1 MSGSKLITNLHAESP
16 YVRATGLKSIAVDNG
31 RFIEIEDLPL
41 ETEVIDVD
49 HAFVLPGFVDNHTHL
64 VHAASREEEFLMKIE
79 GRSYEEIAAAGGGI
93 HNSARKLQDLSEEA
107 LFHRACWRMDAVRK
121 AGTTAIEIKSG
132 YGLTVQD
139 ELKMLRVIR
148 RLQKAYPDMLIRP
161 TLLAAHALPIAYQSN
176 RSLWIDI
183 ICEELI
189 PAAAEAKL
197 AYFIDV
203 FCEKGF
209 FTVDETA
216 KILAKGAEVGLK
228 AKIHG
233 NQLAVS
239 GGVQV
244 AVEHEAVSVDHL
256 EQITE
261 TEIRLLVSSKT
272 IPVGLPGCSF
282 YLGIPYA
289 PGRELLERGLPFA
302 LASDFNPGSSPLY
315 DMQKIWSLACIK
327 MKLSPQ
333 QALDAITC
341 NSAMA
346 MDAGEEVGSIKV
358 GQRANLVI
366 LQKEIQNL
374 SYVPYSFGENNI
386 DKVMVYGEWVA

>member
-1 MSGSKLITNLHAESP
+1 MSGAKLITNLHTESP
-16 YVRATGLKSIAVDNG
+16 YVRATGLNSIAIENG

-41 ETEVIDVD
+41 DAEIIDVD

-93 HNSARKLQDLSEEA
+93 HNSARKLQAMSEDA
-107 LFHRACWRMDAVRK
+107 LFQRACWRMDAVLK

-132 YGLTVQD
+132 YGLTVND

-148 RLQKAYPDMLIRP
+148 RLQDTYSDMLIRP
-161 TLLAAHALPIAYQSN
+161 TLLAAHALPTAYQSN
-176 RSLWIDI
+176 RSRWIDI
-183 ICEELI
+183 VCGELI
-189 PAAAEAKL
+189 PAAAEGKL

-209 FTVDETA
+209 FTVEETA
-216 KILAKGAEVGLK
+216 KILAKGSEFGLK

-244 AVEHEAVSVDHL
+244 AIEHEAVSVDHL

-261 TEIRLLVSSKT
+261 TEIKLLASSKT

-289 PGRELLERGLPFA
+289 PGRELMERGLPFA
-302 LASDFNPGSSPLY
+302 LASDFNPGSSPVY

-327 MKLSPQ
+327 MKLNPQ

-346 MDAGEEVGSIKV
+346 MDAGHEVGSIEV
-358 GQRANLVI
+358 GQRANLVV
-366 LQKEIQNL
+366 LQQGVQNL
-374 SYVPYSFGENNI
+374 SYVPYAYGENNI
-386 DKVMVYGEWVA
+386 EKVMISGEWVA

>member
-1 MSGSKLITNLHAESP
+1 MSGAKLITNLHTESP
-16 YVRATGLKSIAVDNG
+16 YVRATGLNSIAIDNG
-31 RFIEIEDLPL
+31 RFTEIEDLPL
-41 ETEVIDVD
+41 EAEVIDVD
-49 HAFVLPGFVDNHTHL
+49 HAFVLPGFVDNHSHL
-64 VHAASREEEFLMKIE
+64 VHATSREEEFLMKIE

-93 HNSARKLQDLSEEA
+93 HNSARKLQEMSEDA
-107 LFHRACWRMDAVRK
+107 LFQRACWRLDAVRN

-132 YGLTVQD
+132 YGLTVND

-148 RLQKAYPDMLIRP
+148 RLQETYSDMLIRP
-161 TLLAAHALPIAYQSN
+161 TLLAAHALPTAYQSN
-176 RSLWIDI
+176 RSRWIDI
-183 ICEELI
+183 VCEELI
-189 PAAAEAKL
+189 PAAAEEKL

-216 KILAKGAEVGLK
+216 KILAKGAEFGLK

-261 TEIRLLVSSKT
+261 TEIKILESSKT

-302 LASDFNPGSSPLY
+302 LASDFNPGSSPVY

-346 MDAGEEVGSIKV
+346 MDAAEEVGSIEV
-358 GQRANLVI
+358 GQRANLVV
-366 LQKEIQNL
+366 LQREIQNL
-374 SYVPYSFGENNI
+374 CYVPYAFGENNI
-386 DKVMVYGEWVA
+386 EKVMISGEWVA

>member
-261 TEIRLLVSSKT
+261 TEIKLLVSSKT

>member
-31 RFIEIEDLPL
+31 RFIEIEDLPP

-261 TEIRLLVSSKT
+261 TEIKLLVSSKT

>member
-1 MSGSKLITNLHAESP
+1 MSGAKLITNLHTESP
-16 YVRATGLKSIAVDNG
+16 YVKATGLNSIAIDKG
-31 RFIEIEDLPL
+31 RFTEIEDLPL
-41 ETEVIDVD
+41 EAEVIDVD

-79 GRSYEEIAAAGGGI
+79 GKSYEEIAGAGGGI
-93 HNSARKLQDLSEEA
+93 HNSARKLQEMSEEA
-107 LFHRACWRMDAVRK
+107 LFRRACWRLDAVRN

-132 YGLTVQD
+132 YGLTVND
-139 ELKMLRVIR
+139 ELKMLRVVR
-148 RLQKAYPDMLIRP
+148 RLQETYSDMLIRP
-161 TLLAAHALPIAYQSN
+161 TLLAAHALPKDYKAN
-176 RSLWIDI
+176 RSRWIDI
-183 ICEELI
+183 VCEELI
-189 PAAAEAKL
+189 PAAAEEKL

-209 FTVDETA
+209 FTVEETA
-216 KILAKGAEVGLK
+216 KILAKGAEFGLK

-244 AVEHEAVSVDHL
+244 AIEHEAVSVDHL

-261 TEIRLLVSSKT
+261 TEIKLLASSKT

-289 PGRELLERGLPFA
+289 PGRKLMERGLPFA
-302 LASDFNPGSSPLY
+302 LASDFNPGSSPVY

-341 NSAMA
+341 NSAKA
-346 MDAGEEVGSIKV
+346 MDAAEEVGSIAV

-366 LQKEIQNL
+366 LQQGVQNL
-374 SYVPYSFGENNI
+374 SYVPYAFGENNI
-386 DKVMVYGEWVA
+386 EKVMISGEWVA

>member
-1 MSGSKLITNLHAESP
+1 MSGAKLITNLHTESP
-16 YVRATGLKSIAVDNG
+16 YVKATGLNSIAISNG
-31 RFIEIEDLPL
+31 RFTEIEDLPL
-41 ETEVIDVD
+41 EAEVIDVD

-93 HNSARKLQDLSEEA
+93 HNSARKLQEMSEEV
-107 LFHRACWRMDAVRK
+107 LFQRACWRMDAVRN

-132 YGLTVQD
+132 YGLTVKD

-148 RLQKAYPDMLIRP
+148 RLQETYSDMLIRP
-161 TLLAAHALPIAYQSN
+161 TLLAAHALPTAYKAN
-176 RSLWIDI
+176 RSRWIDI
-183 ICEELI
+183 VCEELI
-189 PAAAEAKL
+189 PAAAEEKL

-216 KILAKGAEVGLK
+216 KILDKGAEFGLK

-261 TEIRLLVSSKT
+261 AEIKLLASSKT
-272 IPVGLPGCSF
+272 VPVGLPGCSF

-289 PGRELLERGLPFA
+289 PGRELMERGLPFA
-302 LASDFNPGSSPLY
+302 LASDFNPGSSPVY

-341 NSAMA
+341 NSALA
-346 MDAGEEVGSIKV
+346 VDARDEVGSIQV

-366 LQKEIQNL
+366 LQRDVQNL
-374 SYVPYSFGENNI
+374 SYVPYAFGENNI
-386 DKVMVYGEWVA
+386 EKVMISGKWVA

>member
-1 MSGSKLITNLHAESP
+1 MSGAKLITNLHTESP
-16 YVRATGLKSIAVDNG
+16 YVRATGLNSIAIENG

-41 ETEVIDVD
+41 EAEVIDVD

-64 VHAASREEEFLMKIE
+64 VHAASREEEFVMKIE

-93 HNSARKLQDLSEEA
+93 HNSARKLQAMSEDA
-107 LFHRACWRMDAVRK
+107 LFQRACWRMDAVRT

-132 YGLTVQD
+132 YGLTVND

-148 RLQKAYPDMLIRP
+148 RLQETYSDMLIRP
-161 TLLAAHALPIAYQSN
+161 TLLAAHALPTAYQSN
-176 RSLWIDI
+176 RSRWIDI
-183 ICEELI
+183 VCGELI
-189 PAAAEAKL
+189 PAAAEEKL

-203 FCEKGF
+203 FCEKDF

-216 KILAKGAEVGLK
+216 KILAKGAEFGLK

-244 AVEHEAVSVDHL
+244 AIEHEAVSVDHL

-261 TEIRLLVSSKT
+261 TEIKLLASSKT

-289 PGRELLERGLPFA
+289 PGRELMERGLPFA
-302 LASDFNPGSSPLY
+302 LSSDFNPGSSPVY

-327 MKLSPQ
+327 MKLNPQ

-346 MDAGEEVGSIKV
+346 MDAAEEVGSIAV
-358 GQRANLVI
+358 GQRANLVV
-366 LQKEIQNL
+366 LQQDVQNL
-374 SYVPYSFGENNI
+374 SYVPYAYGENNI
-386 DKVMVYGEWVA
+386 EKVMISGEWVA

>member
-1 MSGSKLITNLHAESP
+1 
-16 YVRATGLKSIAVDNG
+16 
-31 RFIEIEDLPL
+31 
-41 ETEVIDVD
+41 
-49 HAFVLPGFVDNHTHL
+49 
-64 VHAASREEEFLMKIE
+64 
-79 GRSYEEIAAAGGGI
+79 
-93 HNSARKLQDLSEEA
+93 
-107 LFHRACWRMDAVRK
+107 
-121 AGTTAIEIKSG
+121 
-132 YGLTVQD
+132 
-139 ELKMLRVIR
+139 
-148 RLQKAYPDMLIRP
+148 
-161 TLLAAHALPIAYQSN
+161 AHALPTAYQSN
-176 RSLWIDI
+176 RSRWIDI
-183 ICEELI
+183 VCEELI
-189 PAAAEAKL
+189 PAAAEEKL

-209 FTVDETA
+209 FTIDETA
-216 KILAKGAEVGLK
+216 KILAKGSEFGLK

-261 TEIRLLVSSKT
+261 AELKLLASSKT
-272 IPVGLPGCSF
+272 VPVGLPGCSF

-289 PGRELLERGLPFA
+289 PGRELMERGLPFA
-302 LASDFNPGSSPLY
+302 LASDFNPGSSPVY

-346 MDAGEEVGSIKV
+346 MDAGEEVGRIRV
-358 GQRANLVI
+358 GQRANLVV
-366 LQKEIQNL
+366 LQDEIQNL
-374 SYVPYSFGENNI
+374 SYVPYAFGENNI
-386 DKVMVYGEWVA
+386 EKVMISGKWVA

>member
-1 MSGSKLITNLHAESP
+1 MSGAKLITNLHSESP
-16 YVRATGLKSIAVDNG
+16 YVKATGLNAIAIDKG
-31 RFIEIEDLPL
+31 RFIDIEDLPV
-41 ETEVIDVD
+41 ECEVIDVD
-49 HAFVLPGFVDNHTHL
+49 DSIVLPGFVDNHTHL

-93 HNSARKLQDLSEEA
+93 HNSAQKLQQLSEEA
-107 LFHRACWRMDAVRK
+107 LFQRACWRMDAVRK
-121 AGTTAIEIKSG
+121 SGTTAIEIKSG

-148 RLQKAYPDMLIRP
+148 RLQETYVDMLIRP
-161 TLLAAHALPIAYQSN
+161 TLLAAHALPTAYQFN
-176 RSLWIDI
+176 RSRWVDI
-183 ICEELI
+183 VCEELI
-189 PAAAEAKL
+189 PEAAEEKL

-209 FTVDETA
+209 FTVEETA
-216 KILAKGAEVGLK
+216 KILGKGADFGLK

-244 AVEHEAVSVDHL
+244 AVEYEAVSVDHL

-261 TEIRLLVSSKT
+261 TEIKLLESSKT

-289 PGRELLERGLPFA
+289 PGRKLIEHGLPFA
-302 LASDFNPGSSPLY
+302 LASDFNPGSSPVY
-315 DMQKIWSLACIK
+315 DMQKIWSLACVK
-327 MKLSPQ
+327 MKLSPK

-346 MDAGEEVGSIKV
+346 MDASQEVGSIEV
-358 GQRANLVI
+358 GQRANLVV
-366 LQKEIQNL
+366 LQKDVKTL
-374 SYVPYSFGENNI
+374 SYVPYAFGENNVE
-386 DKVMVYGEWVA
+386 KVMIFGEWIA

>member
-107 LFHRACWRMDAVRK
+107 LFHKACWRMDAVRK

-261 TEIRLLVSSKT
+261 TEIKLLVSSKT

>member
-1 MSGSKLITNLHAESP
+1 MSGAKLITNLHIESP
-16 YVRATGLKSIAVDNG
+16 YVKATGLNSIAIDNG
-31 RFIEIEDLPL
+31 RFVEIEDLPL
-41 ETEVIDVD
+41 EAEVIDID

-79 GRSYEEIAAAGGGI
+79 GKSYEEIAAAGGGI
-93 HNSARKLQDLSEEA
+93 HNSARKLQELSEEA
-107 LFHRACWRMDAVRK
+107 LFQRACWRMDALRK

-132 YGLTVQD
+132 YGLTVHD

-148 RLQKAYPDMLIRP
+148 RLQETYSDMLIRP
-161 TLLAAHALPIAYQSN
+161 TLLAAHALPTAYKSN
-176 RSLWIDI
+176 RSRWINI

-189 PAAAEAKL
+189 PAAAEEKL

-209 FTVDETA
+209 FTVEETA
-216 KILAKGAEVGLK
+216 KILGKGADFGLK

-261 TEIRLLVSSKT
+261 TEIKLLASSKT

-289 PGRELLERGLPFA
+289 PGRELMERGLPFA
-302 LASDFNPGSSPLY
+302 LASDFNPGSSPVY
-315 DMQKIWSLACIK
+315 DMQMIWSLACIK
-327 MKLSPQ
+327 MKLSPY

-346 MDAGEEVGSIKV
+346 MDAVEEVGSIGV
-358 GQRANLVI
+358 GQRANLVV
-366 LQKEIQNL
+366 LQKDVQNL
-374 SYVPYSFGENNI
+374 SYVPYAFGENNI
-386 DKVMVYGEWVA
+386 ENVMIFGEWVV

>member
-1 MSGSKLITNLHAESP
+1 MSGAKLITNLHTESP
-16 YVRATGLKSIAVDNG
+16 YVKATGLNSIAISNG

-41 ETEVIDVD
+41 EAEVIDAD

-79 GRSYEEIAAAGGGI
+79 GKSYEEIAAAGGGI
-93 HNSARKLQDLSEEA
+93 HNSARKLQEMSEDA
-107 LFHRACWRMDAVRK
+107 LFQRACWRMDAVRK

-132 YGLTVQD
+132 YGLTVND

-148 RLQKAYPDMLIRP
+148 RLQKTYSNMLIRP
-161 TLLAAHALPIAYQSN
+161 TLLAAHALPTAYQSN
-176 RSLWIDI
+176 RSRWIDI
-183 ICEELI
+183 VCEELI
-189 PAAAEAKL
+189 PAAAEEKL

-209 FTVDETA
+209 FTVEETA
-216 KILAKGAEVGLK
+216 KILAKGAEFGLK

-244 AVEHEAVSVDHL
+244 AIEHEAVSVDHL

-261 TEIRLLVSSKT
+261 TEIKLLASSNT

-289 PGRELLERGLPFA
+289 PGRELMERGLPFA
-302 LASDFNPGSSPLY
+302 LASDFNPGSSPVY

-346 MDAGEEVGSIKV
+346 MDAAEEVGSIAV
-358 GQRANLVI
+358 GQRANLVV
-366 LQKEIQNL
+366 LQQDVKNL
-374 SYVPYSFGENNI
+374 SYVPYAFGENNI
-386 DKVMVYGEWVA
+386 EKVMISGEWLV

>member
-1 MSGSKLITNLHAESP
+1 MSGAKLITNLHTESP
-16 YVRATGLKSIAVDNG
+16 YVKATGLNSIAISNG
-31 RFIEIEDLPL
+31 RFTEIEDLPL
-41 ETEVIDVD
+41 EAEVIDID

-93 HNSARKLQDLSEEA
+93 HNSARKLQEMSEEV
-107 LFHRACWRMDAVRK
+107 LFQRACWRMDAVRN

-132 YGLTVQD
+132 YGLTVKD

-148 RLQKAYPDMLIRP
+148 RLQETYSDMLIRP
-161 TLLAAHALPIAYQSN
+161 TLLAAHALPTAYKAN
-176 RSLWIDI
+176 RSRWIDI
-183 ICEELI
+183 VCEELI
-189 PAAAEAKL
+189 PAAAEEKL

-216 KILAKGAEVGLK
+216 KILAKGAEFGLK

-244 AVEHEAVSVDHL
+244 AIEHEAVSVDHL

-261 TEIRLLVSSKT
+261 TEIKLLASSKT
-272 IPVGLPGCSF
+272 VPVGLPGCSF

-289 PGRELLERGLPFA
+289 PARELMERGLPFA
-302 LASDFNPGSSPLY
+302 LASDFNPGSSPVY

-341 NSAMA
+341 NSALA
-346 MDAGEEVGSIKV
+346 MDARDEVGSIQV

-366 LQKEIQNL
+366 LQQDVQNL
-374 SYVPYSFGENNI
+374 SYVPYAFGENNI
-386 DKVMVYGEWVA
+386 EKVMISGKWVA

>member
-216 KILAKGAEVGLK
+216 KILAKGAEVGLE

-261 TEIRLLVSSKT
+261 TEIKLLVSSKT

>member
-1 MSGSKLITNLHAESP
+1 MSGAKLITNLHTESP
-16 YVRATGLKSIAVDNG
+16 YVKATGLNSIAIDKG
-31 RFIEIEDLPL
+31 RFTEIEDLPL
-41 ETEVIDVD
+41 EAEVIDVD

-79 GRSYEEIAAAGGGI
+79 GKSYEEIAAAGGGI
-93 HNSARKLQDLSEEA
+93 HNSARKLQEMSEEA
-107 LFHRACWRMDAVRK
+107 LFQRACWRMDALRN

-132 YGLTVQD
+132 YGLTVND

-148 RLQKAYPDMLIRP
+148 RLQETYSDMLIRP
-161 TLLAAHALPIAYQSN
+161 TLLAAHALPTAYQSN
-176 RSLWIDI
+176 RSRWIDI
-183 ICEELI
+183 VCEELI
-189 PAAAEAKL
+189 PAAAEEKL

-209 FTVDETA
+209 FTVNETA
-216 KILAKGAEVGLK
+216 KILAKGAEFGLK

-244 AVEHEAVSVDHL
+244 AIEHEAVSVDHL

-261 TEIRLLVSSKT
+261 TEIKLLASSKT
-272 IPVGLPGCSF
+272 VPVGLPGCSF

-289 PGRELLERGLPFA
+289 PGREFMERGLPFA
-302 LASDFNPGSSPLY
+302 LASDFNPGSSPVY

-341 NSAMA
+341 NSAKA
-346 MDAGEEVGSIKV
+346 MDAEEEVGCIQV
-358 GQRANLVI
+358 GQRANLVV
-366 LQKEIQNL
+366 LQQEIQNL
-374 SYVPYSFGENNI
+374 SYVPYAFGENNI
-386 DKVMVYGEWVA
+386 EKVMISGKWVA

>member
-1 MSGSKLITNLHAESP
+1 MSGAKLITNLHTESP
-16 YVRATGLKSIAVDNG
+16 YVKATGLNSIAIDKG
-31 RFIEIEDLPL
+31 RFTEIEDLPL
-41 ETEVIDVD
+41 EAEVIDVD

-79 GRSYEEIAAAGGGI
+79 GKSYEEIAAAGGGI
-93 HNSARKLQDLSEEA
+93 HNSARKLQEMSEEA
-107 LFHRACWRMDAVRK
+107 LFQRACWRLDAVRN

-132 YGLTVQD
+132 YGLTVND
-139 ELKMLRVIR
+139 ELKMLRVVR
-148 RLQKAYPDMLIRP
+148 RLQETYSDMLIRP
-161 TLLAAHALPIAYQSN
+161 TLLAAHALPTAYKAN
-176 RSLWIDI
+176 RSRWIDI
-183 ICEELI
+183 VCEELI
-189 PAAAEAKL
+189 PAVAEEKL

-209 FTVDETA
+209 FTVEETA
-216 KILAKGAEVGLK
+216 KILAKGAEFGLK

-244 AVEHEAVSVDHL
+244 AIEHEAVSVDHL

-261 TEIRLLVSSKT
+261 TEIKLLASSKT

-302 LASDFNPGSSPLY
+302 LASDFNPGSSPVY

-341 NSAMA
+341 NSAKA
-346 MDAGEEVGSIKV
+346 MDAGDEVGSIAV

-366 LQKEIQNL
+366 LQQGVQNL
-374 SYVPYSFGENNI
+374 SYVPYAFGENNI
-386 DKVMVYGEWVA
+386 EKVMISGEWVA

>member
-386 DKVMVYGEWVA
+386 DKVMVYGEWVT

>member
-1 MSGSKLITNLHAESP
+1 MSGAKLITNLHTESP
-16 YVRATGLKSIAVDNG
+16 YVRATGLNSIAIENG
-31 RFIEIEDLPL
+31 KFIEIEDLPL
-41 ETEVIDVD
+41 DAEIIDVD

-79 GRSYEEIAAAGGGI
+79 SRSYEEIAAAGGGI
-93 HNSARKLQDLSEEA
+93 HNSARKLQAMSEDA
-107 LFHRACWRMDAVRK
+107 LFQRACWRMDAVRK

-132 YGLTVQD
+132 YGLTVND
-139 ELKMLRVIR
+139 ELKMLRVVR
-148 RLQKAYPDMLIRP
+148 RLQEIYSDMLIRP
-161 TLLAAHALPIAYQSN
+161 TLLAAHALPTAYQSN
-176 RSLWIDI
+176 RSRWIDI
-183 ICEELI
+183 VCEELI
-189 PAAAEAKL
+189 PAAAEGKL

-209 FTVDETA
+209 FTVEETA
-216 KILAKGAEVGLK
+216 KILAKGAEFGLK

-239 GGVQV
+239 GGVQI

-261 TEIRLLVSSKT
+261 TEIKLLASSKT
-272 IPVGLPGCSF
+272 VPVGLPGCSF

-289 PGRELLERGLPFA
+289 LGRELMERGLPFA
-302 LASDFNPGSSPLY
+302 LASDFNPGSSPVY

-333 QALDAITC
+333 HALDAITC

-346 MDAGEEVGSIKV
+346 MDAGEEVGSIAV
-358 GQRANLVI
+358 GQRANLVV
-366 LQKEIQNL
+366 LQKDVQNL
-374 SYVPYSFGENNI
+374 SYVPYAFGENNI
-386 DKVMVYGEWVA
+386 EKVMIFGEWLV

>member
-1 MSGSKLITNLHAESP
+1 MSGAKLITNLHSESP
-16 YVRATGLKSIAVDNG
+16 YVKATGLNSIAIDNG
-31 RFIEIEDLPL
+31 RFTEIEDLPL
-41 ETEVIDVD
+41 EAEVVDVD

-79 GRSYEEIAAAGGGI
+79 GKSYEEIAAAGGGI
-93 HNSARKLQDLSEEA
+93 HNSARKLQEMSEDA
-107 LFHRACWRMDAVRK
+107 LFQRACWRMNVVRK

-132 YGLTVQD
+132 YGLTVKD

-148 RLQKAYPDMLIRP
+148 RLQETYSDMLIRP
-161 TLLAAHALPIAYQSN
+161 TLLAAHALPTAYQSN
-176 RSLWIDI
+176 RSRWIDI

-189 PAAAEAKL
+189 PAAAEEKL

-209 FTVDETA
+209 FTVEETA
-216 KILAKGAEVGLK
+216 KILAKGAEFGLK

-244 AVEHEAVSVDHL
+244 AIEHEAVSVDHL

-261 TEIRLLVSSKT
+261 TEIKLLASSKT

-289 PGRELLERGLPFA
+289 PGRELMERGLPFA
-302 LASDFNPGSSPLY
+302 LASDFNPGSSPVY

-341 NSAMA
+341 NSAKA
-346 MDAGEEVGSIKV
+346 MDAAEEVGSIAV

-366 LQKEIQNL
+366 LQQGIQNL
-374 SYVPYSFGENNI
+374 SYVPYAFGENNI
-386 DKVMVYGEWVA
+386 EKVMISGEWVA

>member
-1 MSGSKLITNLHAESP
+1 MSGAKLITNLHIESP
-16 YVRATGLKSIAVDNG
+16 YVKATGLNSIAIDNG
-31 RFIEIEDLPL
+31 RFVEIEDLPL
-41 ETEVIDVD
+41 EAEVIDID

-79 GRSYEEIAAAGGGI
+79 GKSYEEIAAAGGGI
-93 HNSARKLQDLSEEA
+93 HNSARKLQELSEEA
-107 LFHRACWRMDAVRK
+107 LFQRACWRMDALRK

-132 YGLTVQD
+132 YGLTVHD

-148 RLQKAYPDMLIRP
+148 RLQETYSDMLIRP
-161 TLLAAHALPIAYQSN
+161 TLLAAHALPTAYKSN
-176 RSLWIDI
+176 RSRWINI

-189 PAAAEAKL
+189 PAAAEEKL

-209 FTVDETA
+209 FTVEETA
-216 KILAKGAEVGLK
+216 KILGKGADFGLK

-261 TEIRLLVSSKT
+261 TEIKLLASSKT

-289 PGRELLERGLPFA
+289 PGRELMERGLPFA
-302 LASDFNPGSSPLY
+302 LASDFNPGSSPVY
-315 DMQKIWSLACIK
+315 DMQMIWSLACIK
-327 MKLSPQ
+327 MKLSPY

-346 MDAGEEVGSIKV
+346 MDAVEEVGSIGV
-358 GQRANLVI
+358 GQRANLMV
-366 LQKEIQNL
+366 LQKDVQNL
-374 SYVPYSFGENNI
+374 SYVPYAFGENNI
-386 DKVMVYGEWVA
+386 ENVMIFGEWVV